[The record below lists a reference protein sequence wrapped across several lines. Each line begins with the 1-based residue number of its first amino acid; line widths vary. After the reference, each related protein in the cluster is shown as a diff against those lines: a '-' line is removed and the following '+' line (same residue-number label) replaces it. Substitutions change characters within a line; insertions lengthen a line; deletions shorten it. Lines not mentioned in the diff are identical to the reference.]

1 MNLNKF
7 RKISFILLLFFTGLL
22 LFIYII
28 QSNSDVTRT
37 YLKTMWLWLLLAL
50 LPIYLIHF
58 ATFWKEKQ
66 IQKSIANPLSTACFT
81 LLFAYGIFLLSFP
94 IRAAF
99 FITNIEDAI
108 RIYEQPNWETLVFSI
123 SLMAF
128 YYKAFFIQSVE
139 HQNDKGEIRENLEQ
153 KPLNEIKVKVV
164 SLIANNRLN
173 DAFAILLND
182 ENKFDVETYNSFVL
196 LSQQWKDISKQD
208 NLSTTEFDSVRITKN
223 KISDGLLQILS
234 DF

>member
-7 RKISFILLLFFTGLL
+7 RKISFFLLLFFTGLL

-37 YLKTMWLWLLLAL
+37 YLKTMWLWLLIAL

-66 IQKSIANPLSTACFT
+66 IQKSIANPLATACFT
-81 LLFAYGIFLLSFP
+81 LLVAYGIFLLSFP

-99 FITNIEDAI
+99 LITNIEDAI
-108 RIYEQPNWETLVFSI
+108 RIYGQPNWETLVFSI
-123 SLMAF
+123 VLIVF
-128 YYKAFFIQSVE
+128 YYKAFFIQSAE
-139 HQNDKGEIRENLEQ
+139 HQNDKEEIRESLEQ
-153 KPLNEIKVKVV
+153 KPLSEIKVKVV
-164 SLIANNRLN
+164 SLIANNRLD

-182 ENKFDVETYNSFVL
+182 ENKFDADTYNSFVMF
-196 LSQQWKDISKQD
+196 SQQWKDITKQGIL
-208 NLSTTEFDSVRITKN
+208 NITESESVRIRKAQ
-223 KISDGLLQILS
+223 ISNGLLQTLS